1 MEGASDREAKDAVR
15 KAVAELDAKYA
26 GPVALFYLEGLDL
39 KAIAAR
45 LDLPE
50 GTVKIRLHR
59 ARDILRKTLER
70 FARRKD

>member
-1 MEGASDREAKDAVR
+1 MEGASDRETEDAVR
-15 KAVAELDAKYA
+15 KAVASLDAKYA

-39 KAIAAR
+39 KQISER

-59 ARDILRKTLER
+59 ARDVLRRTLER